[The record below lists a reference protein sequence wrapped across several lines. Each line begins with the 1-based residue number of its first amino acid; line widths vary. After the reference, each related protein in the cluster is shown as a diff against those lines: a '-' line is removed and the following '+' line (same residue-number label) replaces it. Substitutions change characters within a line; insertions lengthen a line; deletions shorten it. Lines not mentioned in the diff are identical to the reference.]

1 MSYIPTSNSRLDC
14 QVYWDGLQLN
24 TSREFTSIP
33 IEQPFTAIQAYS
45 LRPPFQEPTMTEEI
59 NIMIK
64 DTPLSAELED
74 KDQETLPTLT

>member
-1 MSYIPTSNSRLDC
+1 
-14 QVYWDGLQLN
+14 
-24 TSREFTSIP
+24 
-33 IEQPFTAIQAYS
+33 
-45 LRPPFQEPTMTEEI
+45 MTEEI